1 MPIFDRS
8 LSYQLDAV
16 IVLLES
22 PQPFL
27 IRLALRWLRRR
38 LEQGI
43 PDARSDNQA
52 AS

>member
-22 PQPFL
+22 PQPLF
-27 IRLALRWLRRR
+27 IRLFLRYLKRR
-38 LEQGI
+38 LERGI
-43 PDARSDNQA
+43 PA
-52 AS
+52 